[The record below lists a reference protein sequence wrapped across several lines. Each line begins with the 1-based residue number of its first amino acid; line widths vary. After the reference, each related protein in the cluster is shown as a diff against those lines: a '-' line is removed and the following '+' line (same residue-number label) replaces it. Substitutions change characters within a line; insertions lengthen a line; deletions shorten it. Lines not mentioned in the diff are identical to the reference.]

1 MSSKYQKEGCLF
13 VDHRDSPGLTDEM
26 VAAAGLPPGYGHGRM
41 EMPTFTCTHCE
52 RVVIMSPTRR
62 RDRAY
67 CSKCDRYICDD
78 CGAAMAVSG
87 VCKPFR
93 QIVEEVQEA
102 ASKGLPIP
110 IYGV

>member
-1 MSSKYQKEGCLF
+1 MSSKFTKEGYLF
-13 VDHRDSPGLTDEM
+13 LDHRDSPGLNDETM
-26 VAAAGLPPGYGHGRM
+26 LRAGMPVGAGHGVF
-41 EMPTFTCTHCE
+41 EAPTFTCSHCT
-52 RVVIMSPTRR
+52 RVVIMNPNRR

-110 IYGV
+110 QYGV